1 MDAFDEEL
9 SILLVE
15 TYRNVGRIEE
25 IMLKDLSSGKLS
37 LGEMHALECVGRG
50 GKEGRTI
57 TALAQD
63 LAITLP
69 SVTAVIKR
77 LEKKGYVTKQRG
89 VKDAR
94 QVHIRLT
101 EEGRRAYIAHRY
113 FHRRMVNAARKSVDH
128 EEMDVLLR
136 SVRAINEFFRQKLIE
151 LEDARPPE
159 KEE

>member
-25 IMLKDLSSGKLS
+25 LMLKDLSSGKLS

>member
-25 IMLKDLSSGKLS
+25 LMLKDLSSGKLS

-101 EEGRRAYIAHRY
+101 EDGRRAYIAHRY

>member
-69 SVTAVIKR
+69 SVTAVVKR
-77 LEKKGYVTKQRG
+77 LEKKGFVIKQRG
-89 VKDAR
+89 MKDAR

-101 EEGRRAYIAHRY
+101 EDGRRACIVHRY
-113 FHRRMVNAARKSVDH
+113 FHRRMVNAARKSVDR

-136 SVRAINEFFRQKLIE
+136 SVRAINEFFRQKLTE
-151 LEDARPPE
+151 LENARPPE

>member
-1 MDAFDEEL
+1 MDAFDAEL

-25 IMLKDLSSGKLS
+25 LMLKDLSSGKLS

-101 EEGRRAYIAHRY
+101 EDGRRAYIAHRY

>member
-1 MDAFDEEL
+1 MDAFDAEL

-101 EEGRRAYIAHRY
+101 EDGRRAYIAHRY